1 MPSTFDLYPK
11 TVDPVKGPIRVSVPT
26 VGLPTKFKSPQASN
40 PGAQCRLREGRFFET
55 PVNSTIFLGTL
66 LAAHRYRA
74 VTQEGRAE
82 MPYEDGMQLVFD
94 HVERTMVV
102 SFRNTVKMIGPFES
116 QKAAVRAGEQF
127 CRDRGWDDSELP
139 AKRH

>member
-1 MPSTFDLYPK
+1 
-11 TVDPVKGPIRVSVPT
+11 
-26 VGLPTKFKSPQASN
+26 
-40 PGAQCRLREGRFFET
+40 
-55 PVNSTIFLGTL
+55 
-66 LAAHRYRA
+66 
-74 VTQEGRAE
+74 
-82 MPYEDGMQLVFD
+82 MQLVFD

>member
-1 MPSTFDLYPK
+1 
-11 TVDPVKGPIRVSVPT
+11 VKGAFYENPI
-26 VGLPTKFKSPQASN
+26 
-40 PGAQCRLREGRFFET
+40 
-55 PVNSTIFLGTL
+55 NSTSFLGTL
-66 LAAHRYRA
+66 LAVHRWRA
-74 VTQEGRAE
+74 VGQKDRAE

-94 HVERTMVV
+94 HVERTLVV

-116 QKAAVRAGEQF
+116 QKAAVRAGEQL